1 MHKLAEL
8 FKGLGTIFKR
18 QSGRTIVSFSG
29 GMGAQIISAAIYYM
43 LRERGQGVLADMR
56 YFDQTTHLAVV
67 GNAGELSLWP
77 WQLDCFGI
85 GRDDFETRPNAK
97 TSKAEQRI
105 DDGALKLRLGIEAL
119 RLPQIRAKFPIPVGI
134 EDLLEAGF
142 PPPYLCM
149 HIRRGDY
156 VNVASHLVADA
167 QFLAIARCYSPIVR
181 NAVIVS
187 DSPIA
192 SALRESLSQHFT
204 RIAFKDEIS
213 AFETH
218 RLMRKANVLIGS
230 NSQFSLIAAL
240 LNTEGMV
247 VLPRQWFGKG
257 LEDLE
262 NAVRDVCDFQILNR
276 ADIT

>member
-1 MHKLAEL
+1 MLLKSLVAL
-8 FKGLGTIFKR
+8 FKR
-18 QSGRTIVSFSG
+18 QSERTIVSFSG

-43 LRERGQGVLADMR
+43 LRERGQAVLADMR
-56 YFDQTTHLAVV
+56 YFDQKTHLAAA

-85 GRDDFETRPNAK
+85 GRDDFEASQNT
-97 TSKAEQRI
+97 KASRADQRI

-119 RLPQIRAKFPIPVGI
+119 RLPQINAKFPIPLGI
-134 EDLLEAGF
+134 EDVLGAEF
-142 PPPYLCM
+142 PTPYLCI

-167 QFLAIARCYSPIVR
+167 QFVAIAANYSPLVR

-192 SALRESLSQHFT
+192 PGLRESLSQQFT
-204 RIAFKDEIS
+204 RIAFMDGIG
-213 AFETH
+213 AFDTH
-218 RLMRKANVLIGS
+218 RLMRQANVLIGS

-240 LNTEGMV
+240 LNTDGMV

-276 ADIT
+276 SDGP